1 MNQDFAELIDQLAL
15 EVGRLRKEVARLRAE
30 NASLASAAPS
40 TSTSADVFNG
50 LSDQDRHALRHQ
62 VIEHIRKIDHMLGE
76 SQ

>member
-15 EVGRLRKEVARLRAE
+15 EVGRLRDEVARLRSE
-30 NASLASAAPS
+30 NAKLFVMKPS
-40 TSTSADVFNG
+40 NG
-50 LSDQDRHALRHQ
+50 AYDDMSDQDRHALRHQ